1 MTTRWLDHTAD
12 LGVEVRAPDAAG
24 CYEALVRATTVAIA
38 GDSVIEPRQR
48 RHVAV
53 WGEDGAERAV
63 ALVGEIIYA
72 WDADRFLVADARV
85 ETRGER
91 VEAHLRGEEF
101 DARRHDIEREVEAA
115 THHDARFEAIAG
127 GWLGQI
133 IFDL

>member
-24 CYEALVRATTVAIA
+24 CYEALVRAATVAIA
-38 GDSVIEPRQR
+38 GDSVIEPRHE
-48 RHVAV
+48 RHVTA
-53 WGEDGAERAV
+53 WGEDAPERAV

-72 WDADRFLVADARV
+72 WDAERFLVADARV
-85 ETRGER
+85 EATGDR

-101 DARRHDIEREVEAA
+101 DARRHDIEREVKAA
-115 THHDARFEAIAG
+115 THHRARFEATEG
-127 GWLGQI
+127 GWLAQI